1 MKMADTQFR
10 AEDWVYVPDAMGRI
24 GQGYYKHRTYPQKT
38 MTVAEFERKRTQP
51 VSISKES
58 SEQNINKNRSR
69 TRLHTSGQDDTHLT
83 PWSNPLSGEQS
94 VSEGKAAN
102 KAARPMQET
111 SGRSMQTKRENRQA
125 EIEVEKKAAEEK
137 RKKRQQSYQSQGE
150 SNPQAPSSPPGFG
163 GYAHGVHTSE
173 ADGGTGNSKV
183 ICTEMVAQGLMTTRA
198 RQACLIYAH
207 RRLPPS
213 FMEGYHFWAVPYVR
227 LMRRFAWATRLV
239 VPFVH
244 HRTQE
249 VRYRLGLAEC
259 GSWRGKVICALHDPL
274 CSLWG
279 RWIRPGDYRALYGGL
294 DVTES

>member
-51 VSISKES
+51 ISVSKES
-58 SEQNINKNRSR
+58 NEQNINKNASR
-69 TRLHTSGQDDTHLT
+69 TRLHTTGQDDAQLT

-94 VSEGKAAN
+94 ASAAGGAN
-102 KAARPMQET
+102 KASRPLQET
-111 SGRSMQTKRENRQA
+111 SGQSMQLKRENRQA
-125 EIEVEKKAAEEK
+125 EIEAQKKAAEEK
-137 RKKRQQSYQSQGE
+137 KRKKRQQQQAQNR
-150 SNPQAPSSPPGFG
+150 SNPG
-163 GYAHGVHTSE
+163 G
-173 ADGGTGNSKV
+173 DGGNSGDGSGGSAKV

-213 FMEGYHFWAVPYVR
+213 FMDGYHFWAVPYVR
-227 LMRRFAWATRLV
+227 LMRRFAWATCLV
-239 VPFVH
+239 APFVH

-249 VRYRLGLAEC
+249 VRYRLGVATH
-259 GSWRGKVICALHDPL
+259 GSWRGKLICALHDPL

-279 RWIRPGDYRALYGGL
+279 RWIRPADYRALYGGL
-294 DVTES
+294 DGTES